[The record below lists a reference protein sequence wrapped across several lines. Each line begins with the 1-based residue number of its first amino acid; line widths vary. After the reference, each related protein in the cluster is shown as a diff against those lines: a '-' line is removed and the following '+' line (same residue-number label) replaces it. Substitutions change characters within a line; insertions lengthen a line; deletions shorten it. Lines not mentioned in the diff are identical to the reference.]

1 MKSQENVNGPALGR
15 FKRKRLEAY
24 PFSHEADQFLRT
36 MSGKRSAQPIK
47 TLSKLFKIKL
57 FLFGSKDW
65 LVKVKPTC
73 ELW

>member
-36 MSGKRSAQPIK
+36 MSGKKIGSTHQDFVK
-47 TLSKLFKIKL
+47 TF
-57 FLFGSKDW
+57 
-65 LVKVKPTC
+65 
-73 ELW
+73 